1 MENQNSFR
9 LQGTTSILAGRPNLY
24 PNSRT
29 TATTIGL
36 ALGKQIEIQSRH
48 LTEHLTSRLIMW
60 PFRKK
65 PLPPPPAP
73 EPIHSRAAVVRRT
86 LAALD
91 SQPDL
96 MNRIIQVRPDVLV
109 CNLDE
114 VGTLTADMEIGEG
127 DVLLAHWRT
136 WLPHDPHEK
145 KRPKSSASENTIQP
159 PSAEKTPIN
168 TVQGVT
174 EPITMTITIPTTAV
188 EQVTKTVTFMG
199 DNGDVYSYQPSE
211 IMPPMT

>member
-1 MENQNSFR
+1 
-9 LQGTTSILAGRPNLY
+9 
-24 PNSRT
+24 
-29 TATTIGL
+29 
-36 ALGKQIEIQSRH
+36 
-48 LTEHLTSRLIMW
+48 MW
-60 PFRKK
+60 PFRKT

-73 EPIHSRAAVVRRT
+73 EPINARAAVVRRT

-96 MNRIIQVRPDVLV
+96 MNHIIQVRPDVLV

-127 DVLLAHWRT
+127 DALLARWRT
-136 WLPHDPHEK
+136 WLPHDPHAK
-145 KRPKSSASENTIQP
+145 RRPKDNAAEKTPQP
-159 PSAEKTPIN
+159 PSVERTPIN

-174 EPITMTITIPTTAV
+174 EPATMTITIPTSAV

-199 DNGDVYSYQPSE
+199 SNDDVYSYQPSE
-211 IMPPMT
+211 IVPPMT